1 MSVLIHKRRRPALFA
16 IPLLIIVP
24 ISIWAWYGN
33 SMTRNTPDRADVATK
48 DGATSFMQAS
58 GIDASMS
65 HSDSSTPVSLAPSLR
80 GTDIDCTLELD
91 DQGKLLATMRV
102 RRCFDYF
109 FSTLGEKT
117 EAQIIVDIRR
127 HLEST
132 LPPSA
137 RPYALEL
144 LSKYIQYRQS
154 EVPAAL
160 NLDDKSPESMRL
172 ALESL
177 RALRLRYFT
186 RDEAQA
192 FFGDDEAYDRYNIE
206 ASAIRRDASLSQQQ
220 KEERIA
226 ALSTQLPRSL
236 AENMSASQQ
245 YNVLES
251 KTEEI
256 RARGGSPQ
264 EVHALRES
272 LVGAEAAGRLAAL
285 DAESDQWRQRVSQY
299 LDLRAQIL
307 AKGGAVAEQQQAI
320 TKLRNATFSAPE
332 DRIRAQT
339 YESMRDQGDNRIF

>member
-1 MSVLIHKRRRPALFA
+1 MSVLIHKRRHPAIFA
-16 IPLLIIVP
+16 IPALIAVLVF
-24 ISIWAWYGN
+24 SWAWYGN
-33 SMTRNTPDRADVATK
+33 SSTRDTRGRADAFAQ
-48 DGATSFMQAS
+48 DGATSLMQAS
-58 GIDASMS
+58 DIDASMG
-65 HSDSSTPVSLAPSLR
+65 HSGSNTPVPLAPSLR

-91 DQGKLLATMRV
+91 EQGKLLATMGV

-117 EAQIIVDIRR
+117 ESQIIIDIRR

-137 RPYALEL
+137 RPYAIEL
-144 LSKYIQYRQS
+144 LGKYVQYRQS

-160 NLDDKSPESMRL
+160 NLDDKSPESMKL

-177 RALRLRYFT
+177 RALRLRSFT

-206 ASAIRRDASLSQQQ
+206 AMAILKDASLSKQQ
-220 KEERIA
+220 KDERLA
-226 ALSTQLPRSL
+226 ALSTQLPRAL
-236 AENMSASQQ
+236 AKDMSASQQ
-245 YNVLES
+245 YNLLEA

-264 EVHALRES
+264 EVYALRES
-272 LVGAEAAGRLAAL
+272 IVGAEAAGRLAEL
-285 DAESDQWRQRVSQY
+285 DAESDQWRQRVSKY

-307 AKGGAVAEQQQAI
+307 ASGGAVAEQQQAI

-339 YESMRDQGDNRIF
+339 YESMRDQGDHRIF

>member
-1 MSVLIHKRRRPALFA
+1 MSVLIHKKRRPALFA
-16 IPLLIIVP
+16 IPLLIIVLV
-24 ISIWAWYGN
+24 SSWAWYEK
-33 SMTRNTPDRADVATK
+33 SSISDTPDPSDVLTK
-48 DGATSFMQAS
+48 DRATSLLQAS
-58 GIDASMS
+58 DIDASMG

-91 DQGKLLATMRV
+91 EQGQLMATMKV

-117 EAQIIVDIRR
+117 EAQIIIDIRR

-154 EVPAAL
+154 DVPAAL
-160 NLDDKSPESMRL
+160 NLDDKSPESMKL

-206 ASAIRRDASLSQQQ
+206 ALAIRQDASLSKQQ
-220 KEERIA
+220 KDERIA

-264 EVHALRES
+264 EVHALRAS
-272 LVGAEAAGRLAAL
+272 VVGAEAAARLAAL
-285 DAESDQWRQRVSQY
+285 DAESDQWHQRVNQY

-307 AKGGAVAEQQQAI
+307 ARGGAVAERQQAI
-320 TKLRNATFSAPE
+320 TQLRNATFSAPE

>member
-1 MSVLIHKRRRPALFA
+1 MSVLIHKRRHPALFA
-16 IPLLIIVP
+16 IPLLIIVLV
-24 ISIWAWYGN
+24 SSWAWHGN
-33 SMTRNTPDRADVATK
+33 SSTRDTPRQADVFAK
-48 DGATSFMQAS
+48 DGATSLMQAS
-58 GIDASMS
+58 DIDAGMS
-65 HSDSSTPVSLAPSLR
+65 HSGSSTPISLAHSLR
-80 GTDIDCTLELD
+80 GTDIDCTLEVNE
-91 DQGKLLATMRV
+91 QGKLMATMRV

-117 EAQIIVDIRR
+117 EAQIIIDIRR

-160 NLDDKSPESMRL
+160 NLDDKSPESMKL

-192 FFGDDEAYDRYNIE
+192 FFGDDEAYDRYHIE
-206 ASAIRRDASLSQQQ
+206 ASVIRHDASLSKQQ
-220 KEERIA
+220 KDERIA
-226 ALSTQLPRSL
+226 ALSAQLPPSL
-236 AENMSASQQ
+236 AQNMSASQQ

-264 EVHALRES
+264 ELHALRES
-272 LVGAEAAGRLAAL
+272 MVGAEAAGRLAAL
-285 DAESDQWRQRVSQY
+285 DAESDQWRQRVSKY

-307 AKGGAVAEQQQAI
+307 ASGGAVAEQQKAI
-320 TKLRNATFSAPE
+320 TNLRNTTFNSPQ

-339 YESMRDQGDNRIF
+339 YESMRDQGDHRIF